1 MICEDIPNSHRLSN
15 KKGARLEER
24 SRLVGVN
31 DLDLLP
37 DEDVS
42 QDWQVHREKVWE
54 RALPE
59 HVTRW

>member
-24 SRLVGVN
+24 SSLVGVN

-37 DEDVS
+37 NEDVS
-42 QDWQVHREKVWE
+42 QDW
-54 RALPE
+54 
-59 HVTRW
+59 